1 MAVAISKSA
10 PTAPSLLDRSSI
22 ATRLVIFAVG
32 LVGLTATSIGALSF
46 TRARRALETDAL
58 TGLVLLARDVAAH
71 VHDEL
76 ENRAADI
83 THWSRLEVMRALIY
97 EDVDKEL
104 AKFLEQTLHERVAYR
119 AIVAL
124 DATGRRVAGA
134 GAVHDIEPDGVA
146 DTVRVAIVSRAGVA
160 IARFETPVFNPERP
174 GAKIGTLVVLL
185 DLTPMLDAVDPSL
198 RGATSEAALTLRER
212 ASSSGPVTSPLM
224 SMKNSRIAPPISRTG
239 RAWK

>member
-1 MAVAISKSA
+1 MPVTLTSPPNQRPVCGTMNPSPPASRITENRGRSSSGPSARATPIDMAVKAISKSA
-10 PTAPSLLDRSSI
+10 PTARSILDRSSI

-32 LVGLTATSIGALSF
+32 LVGVTATSIGALSF
-46 TRARRALETDAL
+46 TRARGALEADAR

-71 VHDEL
+71 VQDEL

-104 AKFLEQTLHERVAYR
+104 AKFLEQTLHERAAYR

-134 GAVHDIEPDGVA
+134 GAVDEIEPDGA
-146 DTVRVAIVSRAGVA
+146 GDTVRVSNVPRAGRA
-160 IARFETPVFNPERP
+160 TARLQNPVFNPHVP
-174 GAKIGTLVVLL
+174 
-185 DLTPMLDAVDPSL
+185 
-198 RGATSEAALTLRER
+198 
-212 ASSSGPVTSPLM
+212 
-224 SMKNSRIAPPISRTG
+224 
-239 RAWK
+239 